1 MAAISPK
8 YKLRVAWDATSD
20 LAQTGADI
28 TSRTIDRME
37 CWLGRDGS
45 SNVVNRSNAGGLVA
59 MLNNVSG
66 DYSPNN
72 ESGPLFGNL
81 SPKGQRV
88 RLTTFGQAAQFPGTD
103 EYLSGGDV
111 LDITTQDFSIMIW
124 LQNDSLGQ
132 YGLMNKRDRASATN
146 LGYAVE
152 AQSDGTIDAFIS
164 DGTSVT
170 TISSTT
176 TSSAG
181 EWVLAII
188 TFDRSG
194 NAQVYIDNGSAE
206 GATDITSQ
214 NGTLANSIPFQLG
227 AGYSGSAD
235 RFFGGRFAPVAI
247 WDKLLTSAER
257 TFLWRD
263 GDGVRYRDI
272 GLTGDGSTLTTN
284 LLAWYDMQETVDDNI
299 LLLEDGDAFLLEDG
313 DFLQLETLVREDS
326 HNSNDLD
333 DINGVIDAEG
343 IPNYSLWKGFL
354 QNIEPLP
361 GLTVNR
367 ARLVAVGSLGQVN
380 LNKLRLLNVENE
392 VTGTAIGR
400 ILDEANWPTD
410 DRTVDTGKTTMT
422 NFWLENEIRTL
433 SALRRI
439 ERTETGYIGE
449 SKDGRIVFE
458 DRRHRQTSPFNTSQV
473 TFTDSLGA
481 IFNYSPPLRQLDS
494 QQQLFHKFPVS
505 VPTYTNV
512 SLAILWTL
520 AASGADSPAI
530 NPGETIS
537 FFANYPNPSSAT
549 NAWLVKAWTT
559 PVENTDYEANSQ
571 AGGGGDDKSG
581 QLTVT
586 VDKFANSMKINI
598 TNDDSAVVFLT
609 LLQARGTS
617 KTKDDP
623 ISITV
628 ETAAT
633 YPRTFPDPPQYIPNI
648 AEALD
653 WANWHNNVFNTVQ
666 PLLQMT
672 FLGNRSAAQ
681 FAHALNLTVSDRMTM
696 VAENDTGLGINED
709 FYIESERHV
718 MDAKLKTHWTTWGL
732 SAAQSQDGW
741 TLNFSKLATET
752 RLVYP

>member
-1 MAAISPK
+1 MAAVTPS
-8 YKLRVAWDATSD
+8 YKLRVDWDTTSG

-28 TSRTIDRME
+28 TSRTIGRME
-37 CWLGRDGS
+37 CWLGKDGS
-45 SNVVNRSNAGGLVA
+45 SNLVNRSNAGGLVA
-59 MLNNVSG
+59 MLNNESG

-72 ESGPLFGNL
+72 TSGPLFGNL
-81 SPKGQRV
+81 SPKGQAV
-88 RLTTFGQAAQFPGTD
+88 RLTAVGRAAQFASANAQSLSIPDNPSLSTGDVDIALAFWVNLDDLNDYDLVSKMLAAGNQREYDVVYRASNDRFRFVVFPTGSGAAVNLDANSFGAVSAQTFHLVIVEHDATANTLSIQVDNTAIDSVSHSTGLTDLAASFVIAGTD
-103 EYLSGGDV
+103 GG
-111 LDITTQDFSIMIW
+111 
-124 LQNDSLGQ
+124 
-132 YGLMNKRDRASATN
+132 A
-146 LGYAVE
+146 
-152 AQSDGTIDAFIS
+152 
-164 DGTSVT
+164 
-170 TISSTT
+170 
-176 TSSAG
+176 
-181 EWVLAII
+181 
-188 TFDRSG
+188 
-194 NAQVYIDNGSAE
+194 
-206 GATDITSQ
+206 
-214 NGTLANSIPFQLG
+214 
-227 AGYSGSAD
+227 
-235 RFFGGRFAPVAI
+235 FFGRLNGRVVSTAF
-247 WDKLLTSAER
+247 WKKTLSTAER

-272 GLTGDGSTLTTN
+272 GLTGDGSALKTSLE
-284 LLAWYDMQETVDDNI
+284 AWWDLQEEAGTRV
-299 LLLEDGDAFLLEDG
+299 
-313 DFLQLETLVREDS
+313 DS
-326 HNSNDLD
+326 HGANDLTD
-333 DINGVIDAEG
+333 NNSVTSNEG
-343 IPNYSLWKGFL
+343 IHNYSLWKGFL

-361 GLTVNR
+361 GLSVNR
-367 ARLVAVGSLGQVN
+367 ARLIAVGSLGQVN
-380 LNKLRLLNVENE
+380 INKIRLLNVENE

-422 NFWLENEIRTL
+422 NFGLENEIRTL
-433 SALRRI
+433 TGLRRI

-458 DRRHRQTSPFNTSQV
+458 DRRHRQTSPYNTSQV
-473 TFTDSLGA
+473 TFTDANGGT
-481 IFNYSPPLRQLDS
+481 FVYSPPLRQLDS

-505 VPTYTNV
+505 VPTYTDV
-512 SLAILWTL
+512 SLAVLWTL

-530 NPGETIS
+530 QPGETIS
-537 FFANYPNPSSAT
+537 FFANYPNPASAT

-586 VDKFANSMKINI
+586 ESKFANSMKINI
-598 TNDDSAVVFLT
+598 TNNDANVVFLT
-609 LLQARGTS
+609 LLQGRGTS

-633 YPRTFPDPPQYIPNI
+633 YPRTFPDPPQYIPSI
-648 AEALD
+648 SEALD

-732 SAAQSQDGW
+732 SAAASQDAW

-752 RLVYP
+752 RLAYT